1 MHQERAQQFD
11 RILRVE
17 PSPKIIQGTINC
29 HRIPKMSKCLD
40 LPANKIEVG
49 SHSTKERFVL
59 GFVYELEKGSIVIGL
74 GLANVAWFIIRSNT
88 KYLVGQ
94 SISQDTVMDIQD
106 ALEDRNTVKAIM
118 DVKATYLGP
127 DRVRL
132 KAEVQFDGR
141 QVAKNYLSIY
151 SNTEID
157 DQFRYINSL
166 PDHEEL
172 VYYKSH

>member
-1 MHQERAQQFD
+1 MCF
-11 RILRVE
+11 RIDA
-17 PSPKIIQGTINC
+17 
-29 HRIPKMSKCLD
+29 D
-40 LPANKIEVG
+40 LLNLLAWG
-49 SHSTKERFVL
+49 ASYT
-59 GFVYELEKGSIVIGL
+59 VYELEKGSIVIGL

>member
-1 MHQERAQQFD
+1 
-11 RILRVE
+11 
-17 PSPKIIQGTINC
+17 
-29 HRIPKMSKCLD
+29 
-40 LPANKIEVG
+40 
-49 SHSTKERFVL
+49 
-59 GFVYELEKGSIVIGL
+59 
-74 GLANVAWFIIRSNT
+74 
-88 KYLVGQ
+88 
-94 SISQDTVMDIQD
+94 MDIQD

-172 VYYKSH
+172 VFYKYKWLNRDDLLSRLTARWSTKTFAKQFWKRIPAARELIVEHIDGAIDDLGEEIDKIETELKSKYPEIKHVDLEQN

>member
-1 MHQERAQQFD
+1 M
-11 RILRVE
+11 
-17 PSPKIIQGTINC
+17 
-29 HRIPKMSKCLD
+29 
-40 LPANKIEVG
+40 
-49 SHSTKERFVL
+49 
-59 GFVYELEKGSIVIGL
+59 IGL
-74 GLANVAWFIIRSNT
+74 GLANVAWFLIRSNT

-166 PDHEEL
+166 PDHEEHCFL
-172 VYYKSH
+172 TKEEAPIKSRDRFSLGSKAYLKVHLWTNKNHQSFWS

>member
-1 MHQERAQQFD
+1 
-11 RILRVE
+11 
-17 PSPKIIQGTINC
+17 
-29 HRIPKMSKCLD
+29 
-40 LPANKIEVG
+40 
-49 SHSTKERFVL
+49 
-59 GFVYELEKGSIVIGL
+59 VIGL
-74 GLANVAWFIIRSNT
+74 GLANVAWFLIRSNT

-106 ALEDRNTVKAIM
+106 SLEDRNTVKAIM

-166 PDHEEL
+166 PDHERIPAAREL
-172 VYYKSH
+172 IVEHIDGAIDDLGEEIDKIETELKTKYPEIKHVDLEQN

>member
-1 MHQERAQQFD
+1 M
-11 RILRVE
+11 
-17 PSPKIIQGTINC
+17 
-29 HRIPKMSKCLD
+29 
-40 LPANKIEVG
+40 
-49 SHSTKERFVL
+49 
-59 GFVYELEKGSIVIGL
+59 IGL
-74 GLANVAWFIIRSNT
+74 GLANVAWFLIRSNT

-166 PDHEEL
+166 PDHEEHCFL
-172 VYYKSH
+172 TSYKSYRFVRQYILKNPLTLVKQ

>member
-94 SISQDTVMDIQD
+94 SISQIGFH
-106 ALEDRNTVKAIM
+106 NI
-118 DVKATYLGP
+118 
-127 DRVRL
+127 
-132 KAEVQFDGR
+132 
-141 QVAKNYLSIY
+141 
-151 SNTEID
+151 
-157 DQFRYINSL
+157 
-166 PDHEEL
+166 
-172 VYYKSH
+172 YYKVLWGWNNICISASKYQYIIYFA

>member
-1 MHQERAQQFD
+1 M
-11 RILRVE
+11 
-17 PSPKIIQGTINC
+17 
-29 HRIPKMSKCLD
+29 
-40 LPANKIEVG
+40 
-49 SHSTKERFVL
+49 
-59 GFVYELEKGSIVIGL
+59 IGL
-74 GLANVAWFIIRSNT
+74 GLANVAWFLIRSNT

-166 PDHEEL
+166 PDHEEHCFPVINSSL
-172 VYYKSH
+172 GYVRSNS

>member
-1 MHQERAQQFD
+1 M
-11 RILRVE
+11 
-17 PSPKIIQGTINC
+17 
-29 HRIPKMSKCLD
+29 
-40 LPANKIEVG
+40 
-49 SHSTKERFVL
+49 
-59 GFVYELEKGSIVIGL
+59 IGL
-74 GLANVAWFIIRSNT
+74 GLANVAWFLIRSNT

-151 SNTEID
+151 SNT
-157 DQFRYINSL
+157 INALIYFLNQPPFQSTLSNSPALKSPHLHRL
-166 PDHEEL
+166 PMVTL
-172 VYYKSH
+172 AF